1 MPEGARILMG
11 DTRQWESPTILCGC
25 LRRYAGIHKPR
36 YLGILG
42 RMSLFPFR
50 SALVLSYQ
58 KTLPEF
64 LRVLSVRYNTRTL
77 ATGKRAGR
85 KKEKERATFSL
96 CTNASG
102 SHKME
107 LFVIGKAARP
117 RSFPKNLQPKRDL
130 DVRYAHNK
138 TAWMTGAEF
147 SRWIIGVNTEMKRC
161 VALTVCIQSLHAM
174 LHANA
179 FSLLATVRQLL

>member
-11 DTRQWESPTILCGC
+11 DTRQCESPTILCGC

-64 LRVLSVRYNTRTL
+64 LGVLSVRYNTQCPRPLLRSLPGPTAHGQL
-77 ATGKRAGR
+77 A
-85 KKEKERATFSL
+85 
-96 CTNASG
+96 
-102 SHKME
+102 
-107 LFVIGKAARP
+107 
-117 RSFPKNLQPKRDL
+117 NLQLTQLR
-130 DVRYAHNK
+130 
-138 TAWMTGAEF
+138 
-147 SRWIIGVNTEMKRC
+147 RC
-161 VALTVCIQSLHAM
+161 TRHLGSPTV
-174 LHANA
+174 
-179 FSLLATVRQLL
+179 